1 MSPASAPNYEAL
13 RQRFIA
19 CLEGAARAHEI
30 GDLPAISMG
39 YDHLDA
45 ELPRNAGPDFDKL
58 HVALEFWDGW
68 IDARN
73 HEWLYYPGVAAGDW
87 PRLAR
92 AIADDLKQ
100 DRDITDKRVL
110 ERFDFRRR
118 AGRHSLW
125 ARLKDMFG
133 VAGAV

>member
-1 MSPASAPNYEAL
+1 
-13 RQRFIA
+13 
-19 CLEGAARAHEI
+19 
-30 GDLPAISMG
+30 MG
-39 YDHLDA
+39 YDQLDA
-45 ELPRNAGPDFDKL
+45 QLPRNAGPDCDKL

-73 HEWLYYPGVAAGDW
+73 HNWLYYPGVAADDW

-92 AIADDLKQ
+92 GIADDLQQ
-100 DRDITDKRVL
+100 DRDITDERVL

-118 AGRHSLW
+118 AGRSSLR
-125 ARLKDMFG
+125 ARLKGMLG